1 MRYFSVSGCV
11 QNILTL
17 HFYQQFDLIA
27 IIYRRLREAWVIPST
42 IKRWG
47 KKKQLVNRPQN
58 GVAIW
63 IQCSEEGLN
72 QFVTA

>member
-1 MRYFSVSGCV
+1 MGYTF
-11 QNILTL
+11 N
-17 HFYQQFDLIA
+17 
-27 IIYRRLREAWVIPST
+27 T

-47 KKKQLVNRPQN
+47 KNQQLINRPQN

-63 IQCSEEGLN
+63 IQCSEEDLN

>member
-1 MRYFSVSGCV
+1 MGY
-11 QNILTL
+11 T
-17 HFYQQFDLIA
+17 FYNQ
-27 IIYRRLREAWVIPST
+27 EM
-42 IKRWG
+42 G
-47 KKKQLVNRPQN
+47 KKKHLVNRPQN